1 METATPAAKGR
12 GKAKLYDPP
21 LVSFQNEK
29 VAIAQ
34 LKEPM
39 FGAQW
44 TRGNSNGNVIWFK
57 CKGCSIKMKLS
68 IDNNNHYALS
78 LEMDYNPES
87 HVHAKIS
94 EESNEIVPIG
104 IPHDIKKKFCIMTV

>member
-1 METATPAAKGR
+1 MEEIEMEKATPTVKGR
-12 GKAKLYDPP
+12 GKAKFYDLP

-44 TRGNSNGNVIWFK
+44 TRGNTNGNVIWFK
-57 CKGCSIKMKLS
+57 CKGCTTKMKLA
-68 IDNNNHYALS
+68 IDTNNHCALS
-78 LEMDYNPES
+78 LEMDYKS
-87 HVHAKIS
+87 YKLHKA
-94 EESNEIVPIG
+94 
-104 IPHDIKKKFCIMTV
+104 